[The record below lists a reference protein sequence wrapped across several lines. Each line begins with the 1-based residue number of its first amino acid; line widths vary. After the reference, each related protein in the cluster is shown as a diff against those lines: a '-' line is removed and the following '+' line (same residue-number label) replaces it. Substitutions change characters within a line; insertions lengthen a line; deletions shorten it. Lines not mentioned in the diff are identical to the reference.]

1 LETVKN
7 HYDDF
12 LGSVYSWIIGDFDA
26 AYVKNKAFFESL
38 NLRGQPGSIAVDL
51 GCGPGCQSV
60 PLAEAGFDVVA
71 IDFCQ
76 ELLDELNGHAGT
88 LPIRTLCTDILN
100 FKQELSRPADVIV
113 CMGDTL
119 VHLADMQSVESLLV
133 NVAESLAPGGIF
145 IYAIR
150 DYVNY
155 VPAGPERF
163 VPIRANDEQ
172 IFTCFLDYKD
182 DVVHVHDVLYRK
194 TRGEWTLDISDYLKL
209 RVDSRSVDETLTRNG
224 LTIADRWVE
233 NGMITVVARRSN

>member
-12 LGSVYSWIIGDFDA
+12 LGSVYSWIIGDFDVA
-26 AYVKNKAFFESL
+26 CVENKAFFESL
-38 NLRGQPGSIAVDL
+38 ELRGQSGSIAVDL

-60 PLAEAGFDVVA
+60 PLAEAGFEVVA

-76 ELLDELNGHAGT
+76 ELLDELKGHAGT
-88 LPIRTLCTDILN
+88 LPVRTLCADILK
-100 FKQELSRPADVIV
+100 FKQELSGPADVIV

-119 VHLADMQSVESLLV
+119 VHLADMRSVESLLV
-133 NVAESLAPGGIF
+133 NVAESLAPGGTF

-194 TRGEWTLDISDYLKL
+194 TAGEWTLNISDYLKL
-209 RVDSRSVDETLTRNG
+209 RIDSRSVDVILTRNG
-224 LTIADRWVE
+224 LIIADRRVE
-233 NGMITVVARRSN
+233 NGMITVVARRPN